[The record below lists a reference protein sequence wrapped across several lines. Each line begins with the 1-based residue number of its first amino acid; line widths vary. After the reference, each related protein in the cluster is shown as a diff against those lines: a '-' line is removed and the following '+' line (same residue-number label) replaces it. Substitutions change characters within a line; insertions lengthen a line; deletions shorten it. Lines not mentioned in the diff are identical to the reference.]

1 MRLQGR
7 NIVPLT
13 LSSISSTPHSE
24 LADAVV
30 AVRAR
35 EPRRRGPALRFTR
48 AIPQQTGQDKMMRR
62 RNCVAGDTYS
72 METMMVNFSA
82 SKKTTLVTVTVT
94 RRFFSSVLRDLFNDP

>member
-7 NIVPLT
+7 NIAPLT

-48 AIPQQTGQDKMMRR
+48 AIPQQTRQDKMMRR

-72 METMMVNFSA
+72 KHGDDDGKLLCV
-82 SKKTTLVTVTVT
+82 KKKLHW
-94 RRFFSSVLRDLFNDP
+94 